1 MDRLD
6 LDEPGLLSGLQGGD
20 GAPSMSS
27 PPIYE
32 RTSLVVT
39 TNPPFESW
47 TEVLG
52 SERLTHKYPIIEIT
66 GAPTPSIGP
75 AGPRS

>member
-1 MDRLD
+1 
-6 LDEPGLLSGLQGGD
+6 
-20 GAPSMSS
+20 MSS